1 MALAICRREKPPYLY
16 SHINVISITVHQMY
30 SLILQVRTTASTAMN
45 DTSSRSHSIFTI
57 KFVHA
62 GFDAETGLPHETVI
76 NLKHGFIIQNSK
88 NYQII
93 STPLNCHA
101 NNLCYFVN

>member
-1 MALAICRREKPPYLY
+1 MALAILY

-76 NLKHGFIIQNSK
+76 NLKHCVIVQKSN
-88 NYQII
+88 II

-101 NNLCYFVN
+101 NNLCFFVN